1 VDSWRLCDYK
11 SHVVTNKSKANHLSD
26 AAEMGVAVETV
37 IEENFAETVLADKTL
52 LSSLKFVSFDD
63 PRTSNLSSLS
73 EPK

>member
-1 VDSWRLCDYK
+1 
-11 SHVVTNKSKANHLSD
+11 
-26 AAEMGVAVETV
+26 MGVAVETV